1 MNDAAWGLL
10 FLCIIITLCST
21 AVLCKLI
28 ADFADQR
35 SRFIYNYNRDLEKLQ
50 DTFDRLSIVY
60 TNLAL
65 STSNWI
71 AKDQDGE
78 WHFYEHE
85 PVWNKEIG
93 EWYAPGQYF
102 PLYEMNFDLPKS
114 IERLL
119 PEESKRQ
126 IKTFGVKYE

>member
-10 FLCIIITLCST
+10 FLCTTITLCST

-35 SRFIYNYNRDLEKLQ
+35 SRAEYNYNRDLEKLQ

-78 WHFYEHE
+78 WHFYENE
-85 PVWNKEIG
+85 PVWNEQIG

-102 PLYEMNFDLPKS
+102 PLYEMNFDLPTFVEK
-114 IERLL
+114 LL
-119 PEESKRQ
+119 PRESKRK
-126 IKTFGVKYE
+126 IKTFGVEYE